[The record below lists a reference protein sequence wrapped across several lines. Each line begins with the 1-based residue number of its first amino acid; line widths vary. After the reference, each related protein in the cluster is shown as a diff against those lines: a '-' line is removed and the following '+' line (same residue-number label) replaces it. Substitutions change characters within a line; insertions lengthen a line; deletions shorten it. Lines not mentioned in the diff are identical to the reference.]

1 MLGAGSDDGGM
12 EAQSPVEEE
21 SGFSA
26 EREARGGMSRVG
38 VGACLLGSCDSIR
51 DRGSVPP
58 Q

>member
-1 MLGAGSDDGGM
+1 M
-12 EAQSPVEEE
+12 EGWRLSLWWRRKVDSQQKGKPEEGCPE
-21 SGFSA
+21 T
-26 EREARGGMSRVG
+26 G